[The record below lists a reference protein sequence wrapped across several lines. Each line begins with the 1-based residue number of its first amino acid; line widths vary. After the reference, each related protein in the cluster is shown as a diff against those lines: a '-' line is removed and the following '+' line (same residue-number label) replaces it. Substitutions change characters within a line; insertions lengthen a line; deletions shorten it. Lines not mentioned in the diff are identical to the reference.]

1 MSRYLIEAGYTGE
14 SFAAL
19 VKDPHDR
26 IKQLRPVVADLGGSI
41 ETAYFA
47 FGESDL
53 ILIVELPDN
62 VSAAALSMAV
72 SASGGVRQH
81 RTTPLL
87 TMAESVRAMEQASS
101 VAYRSPSD
109 YVPDWE

>member
-1 MSRYLIEAGYTGE
+1 MSRYLIEAAFTSD

-19 VKDPHDR
+19 VKAPHDR
-26 IKQLRPVVADLGGSI
+26 LGQLRPVVDQLGGSI
-41 ETAYFA
+41 ETAYFT

-53 ILIVELPDN
+53 ILIAELPDN

-72 SASGGVRQH
+72 SAAGGVRLH

-87 TMAESVRAMEQASS
+87 TIAESVRAMEQASGIE
-101 VAYRSPSD
+101 YRSPSD
-109 YVPDWE
+109 YIADWG